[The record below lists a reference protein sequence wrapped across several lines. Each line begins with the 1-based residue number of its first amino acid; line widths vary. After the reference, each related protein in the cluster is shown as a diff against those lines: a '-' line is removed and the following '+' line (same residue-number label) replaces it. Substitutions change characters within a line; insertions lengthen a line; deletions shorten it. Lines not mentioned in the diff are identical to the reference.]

1 MIKMNERLYARM
13 IKMLFDGCTAQNIC
27 AETGLHIVTAQSYLR
42 ALHDVGAVHISGWV
56 KNKRGADAT
65 KIYTLGVGED
75 KPRFKLTRTEI
86 ARRYKFKQKLRKK
99 MEREQSIL
107 NQEIQHEKSFT
118 DSGVRT
124 VNRTTGQI
132 NSTARKTNSRMETR
146 S

>member
-13 IKMLFDGCTAQNIC
+13 VKMLFDGCTPQNIC

-56 KNKRGADAT
+56 KNSRGADAT

-75 KPRFKLTRTEI
+75 KPRFKLTRSEI
-86 ARRYKFKQKLRKK
+86 ARRYKFKKKLRKK

-107 NQEIQHEKSFT
+107 NQADLSSL
-118 DSGVRT
+118 DLAMARLT
-124 VNRTTGQI
+124 VPVMTL
-132 NSTARKTNSRMETR
+132 AWKTPRR
-146 S
+146 L